1 MPNSWQYVWST
12 VPPSN
17 THHQDICVSISGLN
31 REIDYVALRWHP
43 WGLLGG
49 RSKIIRFSNCRE
61 PLTSTKPGGPR
72 VRTQRGKTYNLSV
85 LCMAQSTKNMISDCG
100 QTFLK
105 IWEVYEIV
113 PNLLFSW
120 CFVLFCIPA
129 TVISVVTGPLVSN
142 FTRMLLLQAVA
153 SWWERKWETLLKLVP
168 GCLIFGHLRQ
178 ST

>member
-1 MPNSWQYVWST
+1 MW
-12 VPPSN
+12 
-17 THHQDICVSISGLN
+17 
-31 REIDYVALRWHP
+31 RWDCIL
-43 WGLLGG
+43 GLLGG
-49 RSKIIRFSNCRE
+49 NKNIIRDFQISGNLWPQPNLVDLVSE
-61 PLTSTKPGGPR
+61 
-72 VRTQRGKTYNLSV
+72 TQRGKTCNNTTWGK
-85 LCMAQSTKNMISDCG
+85 CMAQSTENIISDCG
-100 QTFLK
+100 QTFLKK

-142 FTRMLLLQAVA
+142 FTRILLLQAVA

-178 ST
+178 SA